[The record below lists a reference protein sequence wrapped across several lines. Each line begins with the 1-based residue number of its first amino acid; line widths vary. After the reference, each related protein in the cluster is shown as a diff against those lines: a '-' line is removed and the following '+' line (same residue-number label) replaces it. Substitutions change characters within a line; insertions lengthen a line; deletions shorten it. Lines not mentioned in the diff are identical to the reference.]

1 MNRSEI
7 NLDITHRC
15 LLQCPKCQRNKFPG
29 LHKRGHELD
38 IDDFQKIVDYF
49 PKIIFCGQMS
59 DPIYHPEFPLFLEMA
74 KHREVSVDTNGHGKH
89 SKFWQRVFTYKN
101 VTWRFGLDG
110 LPEDSH
116 RYRINQDGK
125 YVFEVMKYGK
135 RCKANVQWNYIV
147 FKYNENDIDEARE
160 LAKRFDIDF
169 NLIQSSR
176 WEENDE
182 YKPSKY
188 FLESYRDDIS

>member
-29 LHKRGHELD
+29 LHKRGHDLSIQDFEK
-38 IDDFQKIVDYF
+38 IVNYFQKIV
-49 PKIIFCGQMS
+49 FCGQMG
-59 DPIYHPEFPLFLEMA
+59 DPIYHPEFLYFLQMS
-74 KHREVSVDTNGHGKH
+74 KHREVSVDTNGHGKGFG
-89 SKFWQRVFTYKN
+89 FWFEAFQYNN

-110 LPEDSH
+110 LPKDSH
-116 RYRINQDGK
+116 KYRINQNGSLV
-125 YVFEVMKYGK
+125 YEVMKMGASMG
-135 RCKANVQWNYIV
+135 ANVKWNYIV
-147 FKYNENDIDEARE
+147 FKYNEDDIDT
-160 LAKRFDIDF
+160 AKKMAEENNIVF

-176 WEENDE
+176 WEKNDE